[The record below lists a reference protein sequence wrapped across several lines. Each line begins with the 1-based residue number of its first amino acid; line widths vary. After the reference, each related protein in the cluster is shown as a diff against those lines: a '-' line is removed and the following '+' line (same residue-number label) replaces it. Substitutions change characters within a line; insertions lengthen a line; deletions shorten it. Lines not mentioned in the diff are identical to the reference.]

1 MAVLPFENLSGDED
15 QLHLADGT
23 TEALSAALAQVR
35 SINVISRTSVMR
47 FQGVRRPV
55 PEIARELGVASILEG
70 SVTRSG
76 DRIRVTAQLIDAA
89 TDRHL
94 WAETYTGPIGDL
106 LTFQSRVARAV
117 AREVHVTLSPPEE
130 ARLAQIRSVDLAV
143 QEAFSRHG
151 SSGTGARP
159 RDCHRPSSTSARRSR
174 SIHRTRRPGPDWPTP
189 TTSFRAMER
198 SRPGAHWAK
207 PRHTRSPHYRSI
219 PRSRRPMPPWRRSST
234 HSTGTGRAPGG
245 AS

>member
-219 PRSRRPMPPWRRSST
+219 PRSRRPMPP
-234 HSTGTGRAPGG
+234 
-245 AS
+245 